1 MFDDKADKMKLNLDP
16 NEDGVS
22 DGDFQKYL
30 SEENEAAASH
40 DAGAGALEDLPTEK
54 LDEQPPVKTVQEES
68 ETAAPDTSA
77 PATSAGDTV
86 KKEDSGKKDSEK
98 NEKNNS
104 ADSYSEKENSEE
116 ESADIETNKDT
127 DKESPDE
134 EDSDHEGTD
143 LKHSGEEEPDEES
156 TGTNVVTDGGKGAQK
171 RERKKKKKKKKRTKW
186 FWIRLIVIIAAIIA
200 LLIGGLYYAFYYGAG
215 LVQMQ
220 RVDSKTFGD
229 ELYINDWVSSNKDMD
244 GYTNIALFG
253 VDSRDDD
260 LLGGN
265 NRSDIIMIVSIH
277 NRTGK
282 VKIVSLYRD
291 TYINVGYG
299 EYDKAN
305 TAYAYGGPMQA
316 VNMMNMNLDL
326 NITDFATFGFK
337 GVIDAIDELGGVDID
352 VQEEEVEYINMY
364 LQTMHDEIGSEN
376 NPISGAGMQ
385 HLDGAQA
392 TAYSRIRYTQGG
404 DFHRTERQREVLQQI
419 FQKASKCG
427 PKTLIDVCNSLS
439 GEVATSLSN
448 TEIMEL
454 IVRMLFMKI
463 DDTSGFPIEEYRE
476 PATLRGRSIVIP
488 ETLTDNVK
496 WLHGYLFGEEPYYT
510 SELVDEI
517 SDMIDRK
524 TTYAIAD
531 DDPILQD
538 MKEDDSASE
547 HSTVEPSVDLGNTGN
562 TAQTSEEAYT
572 GSSQ

>member
-1 MFDDKADKMKLNLDP
+1 MFNNKTDNMKLDQDTNKG
-16 NEDGVS
+16 GVG

-30 SEENEAAASH
+30 SEENISRAKDGS
-40 DAGAGALEDLPTEK
+40 GAKDSSLQDSEGSFPGEKTEK
-54 LDEQPPVKTVQEES
+54 LDDSVT
-68 ETAAPDTSA
+68 
-77 PATSAGDTV
+77 GN
-86 KKEDSGKKDSEK
+86 KEDEVISAEASAASFDKEAGAVTSEALSADDAEKVAAEEAQKKSAEAASGSSEPSAVQNSNSEK
-98 NEKNNS
+98 RN
-104 ADSYSEKENSEE
+104 SEKENSLNIQSE
-116 ESADIETNKDT
+116 N
-127 DKESPDE
+127 PDG
-134 EDSDHEGTD
+134 SNPVKD
-143 LKHSGEEEPDEES
+143 LKEP
-156 TGTNVVTDGGKGAQK
+156 GKGSKK
-171 RERKKKKKKKKRTKW
+171 RRKKKKKRTKW
-186 FWIRLIVIIAAIIA
+186 FWIHLVIIIAAIIA
-200 LLIGGLYYAFYYGAG
+200 LLTGGLFYAFYYGAG

-260 LLGGN
+260 LLSGD
-265 NRSDIIMIVSIH
+265 NRSDIIMIVSIR

-282 VKIVSLYRD
+282 VKVVSLYRD

-316 VNMMNMNLDL
+316 VNMLNMNLDL

-352 VQEEEVEYINMY
+352 VQEEEIEYINMY
-364 LQTMHDEIGSEN
+364 LQTMQDEIGSEN
-376 NPISGAGMQ
+376 NPITQAGMQ

-392 TAYSRIRYTQGG
+392 TAYARIRYTQGG
-404 DFHRTERQREVLQQI
+404 DFHRTERQRAVLQQI
-419 FQKASKCG
+419 FQKASDCS
-427 PKTLIDVCNSLS
+427 PRTLINVCNSLS
-439 GEVATSLSN
+439 DEVATSLSN

-454 IVRMLFMKI
+454 IVKMLYMKI
-463 DDTSGFPIEEYRE
+463 DDTAGFPIEEYRE

-488 ETLTDNVK
+488 TTLADNVK

-538 MKEDDSASE
+538 MKEDDSAGE
-547 HSTVEPSVDLGNTGN
+547 YSTAEPSVDLGNTGN
-562 TAQTSEEAYT
+562 TAQTSEETYT
-572 GSSQ
+572 ADE